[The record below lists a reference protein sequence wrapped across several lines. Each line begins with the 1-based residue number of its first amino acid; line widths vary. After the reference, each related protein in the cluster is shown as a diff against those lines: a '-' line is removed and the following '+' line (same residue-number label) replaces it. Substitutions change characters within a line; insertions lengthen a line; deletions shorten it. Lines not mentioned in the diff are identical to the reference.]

1 MSMNGCQMEWIQ
13 GSVTAPHGFRA
24 AGVRCGVKSR
34 GKDLALIVSDVPAIA
49 AGMFTTNRAAAPC
62 VRYSRHVVEA
72 GIARAIVVN
81 SGNANAATGNEGFV
95 DNVQM
100 AQKVAQPLGCPPAQV
115 VTASTGI
122 IGHRL
127 PLDKIERGIEQAI
140 LALSPEGGSAAAEA
154 IMTTDTA
161 PKAEAVC
168 LSLPEGEVRI
178 GGIAKG
184 AGMIA
189 PNMATMLCFLTTDAQ
204 ISASALQRVLKDAVE
219 RSFHCLTIDSDTS
232 TNDMVVI
239 LANGQSG
246 VDVHRYLDEFE
257 LALENLCVRLAQRIA
272 RDGEGATKLVTIEVR
287 GARTFTEARR
297 VGKTVAESPLVKTA
311 LFGNDPNWGRILA
324 AAGRSGVDF
333 DPDQAQ
339 IALQG
344 TLVYADGKSTGFD
357 ASALHEDLKR
367 ETVHIAIDLQQGTEH
382 ATVWTCDFSYDYVR
396 INAEYHT

>member
-1 MSMNGCQMEWIQ
+1 MAYPTEWTA
-13 GSVTAPHGFRA
+13 GSVTAPRGFRA
-24 AGVRCGVKSR
+24 TGVRCGIKSQ
-34 GKDLALIVSDVPAIA
+34 GKDLALIVSDVPATV

-62 VRYSRHVVEA
+62 VRYSRHVIEA
-72 GIARAIVVN
+72 GIARAIVAN
-81 SGNANAATGNEGFV
+81 SGNANAATGEEGFV
-95 DNVQM
+95 DNVRM
-100 AQKVAQPLGCPPAQV
+100 AQKVAQLLECPPAQV

-127 PLDKIERGIEQAI
+127 PVEKIETGIEQAM
-140 LALSPEGGSAAAEA
+140 LELSPEGGSAAAEA
-154 IMTTDTA
+154 IMTTDTV
-161 PKAEAVC
+161 PKAEAIC
-168 LSLPEGEVRI
+168 LKLPEGEVRI

-204 ISASALQRVLKDAVE
+204 ISAPALQQTLRDAVE

-239 LANGQSG
+239 LANGESG
-246 VDVHRYLDEFE
+246 IEVHRYLDDFQM
-257 LALENLCVRLAQRIA
+257 ALEALCVRLAQRIA
-272 RDGEGATKLVTIEVR
+272 RDGEGATKLVEIEVR
-287 GARTFTEARR
+287 GAPTFTQARKMA
-297 VGKTVAESPLVKTA
+297 KTVAESPLVKTA

-324 AAGRSGVDF
+324 AMGRSGVDF

-344 TLVYADGKSTGFD
+344 TLVYADGKPTAFD
-357 ASALHEDLKR
+357 IHALREQLKADK
-367 ETVHIAIDLQQGTEH
+367 VVIAIDLQEGTEH

-396 INAEYHT
+396 INAEYST

>member
-1 MSMNGCQMEWIQ
+1 MAYPVEWIT
-13 GSVTAPHGFRA
+13 GSVTAPRGFRA
-24 AGVRCGVKSR
+24 AGVRCGVKSS
-34 GKDLALIVSDVPAIA
+34 GKDLALIVSDTPATV

-72 GIARAIVVN
+72 GVARAIVAN
-81 SGNANAATGNEGFV
+81 SGNANAATGEEGFL
-95 DNVQM
+95 DNVRM
-100 AQKVAQPLGCPPAQV
+100 AQKVAQLLECPPAQV

-127 PLDKIERGIEQAI
+127 PLEKIEAGIEQAM
-140 LALSPEGGSAAAEA
+140 LALSPEGGEAAAEA
-154 IMTTDTA
+154 IMTTDTV
-161 PKAEAVC
+161 PKEEAVC
-168 LSLPEGEVRI
+168 LRFPEGEVRI

-204 ISASALQRVLKDAVE
+204 IPAPALQQVLKDAVE

-246 VDVHRYLDEFE
+246 VDAHRYLDDFQ
-257 LALENLCVRLAQRIA
+257 LALEQLCIRLAQRIA
-272 RDGEGATKLVTIEVR
+272 RDGEGATKLVEIEVR
-287 GARTFTEARR
+287 GAPTFTQARR
-297 VGKTVAESPLVKTA
+297 MAKTVAESPLVKTA

-324 AAGRSGVDF
+324 AMGRSGVDF
-333 DPDQAQ
+333 DPDRAQ

-344 TLVYADGKSTGFD
+344 TLVYADGKPTAFD
-357 ASALHEDLKR
+357 AHDLHERLKAD
-367 ETVHIAIDLQQGTEH
+367 TVTIAIDLQEGTEH

-396 INAEYHT
+396 INAEYST

>member
-1 MSMNGCQMEWIQ
+1 MRMEWIT
-13 GSVTAPHGFRA
+13 GSVTAPRGFRA

-34 GKDLALIVSDVPAIA
+34 GKDLALIVSDAQAVV

-72 GIARAIVVN
+72 GVARAIVAN
-81 SGNANAATGNEGFV
+81 SGNANAATGEEGFL
-95 DNVQM
+95 DNVRM
-100 AQKVAQPLGCPPAQV
+100 AQKVAQLLECPPAQV

-127 PLDKIERGIEQAI
+127 PVEKIEAGIEQAM
-140 LALSPEGGSAAAEA
+140 LELSPEGGDAAAEA
-154 IMTTDTA
+154 IMTTDTV
-161 PKAEAVC
+161 PKAEA
-168 LSLPEGEVRI
+168 LSLQLPDGEVRI

-204 ISASALQRVLKDAVE
+204 ISAPALQQVLKDAVE

-246 VDVHRYLDEFE
+246 VDVHRYLDDFQM
-257 LALENLCVRLAQRIA
+257 ALETLCVRLAQRIA
-272 RDGEGATKLVTIEVR
+272 RDGEGATKLVEIEVR
-287 GARTFTEARR
+287 GAPTFTQARKMA
-297 VGKTVAESPLVKTA
+297 KTVAESPLVKTA

-324 AAGRSGVDF
+324 AMGRSGVDF
-333 DPDQAQ
+333 DPDRAH

-344 TLVYADGKSTGFD
+344 TLVYADGKPTAFD
-357 ASALHEDLKR
+357 ARDLHERLKTD
-367 ETVHIAIDLQQGTEH
+367 TVNIAIDLQEGTEH

-396 INAEYHT
+396 INAEYST

>member
-1 MSMNGCQMEWIQ
+1 MSLTIEWIT
-13 GSVTAPHGFRA
+13 GSVTAPRGFRA

-34 GKDLALIVSDVPAIA
+34 GKDLALIVSDVQAVV

-62 VRYSRHVVEA
+62 VRYSRHVVET
-72 GIARAIVVN
+72 GVARAIIAN
-81 SGNANAATGNEGFV
+81 SGNANAATGEEGFI
-95 DNVQM
+95 DNVRM
-100 AQKVAQPLGCPPAQV
+100 AQKVAQLLECPPAQV

-127 PLDKIERGIEQAI
+127 PLEKIEAGIEQAM
-140 LALSPEGGSAAAEA
+140 LELSPEGGDAAAEA
-154 IMTTDTA
+154 IMTTDTV
-161 PKAEAVC
+161 PKAEAIC
-168 LSLPEGEVRI
+168 LNLPEGEVRI

-204 ISASALQRVLKDAVE
+204 ISAHALQQVLKDAVE

-246 VDVHRYLDEFE
+246 VDVHRYLDDFQM
-257 LALENLCVRLAQRIA
+257 ALEILCVRLVQHIA
-272 RDGEGATKLVTIEVR
+272 RDGEGATKLVEIEVR
-287 GARTFTEARR
+287 GAPTFTQARKMA
-297 VGKTVAESPLVKTA
+297 KTVAESPLVKTA

-324 AAGRSGVDF
+324 AMGRSGVDF
-333 DPDQAQ
+333 DPDRAQ

-344 TLVYADGKSTGFD
+344 TLVYADGRPTAFD
-357 ASALHEDLKR
+357 ARDLHERLKTD
-367 ETVHIAIDLQQGTEH
+367 TVNIAIDLQEGTEH

-396 INAEYHT
+396 INAEYST

>member
-1 MSMNGCQMEWIQ
+1 MPFTMEWIT
-13 GSVTAPHGFRA
+13 GSVTAPRSFRA

-34 GKDLALIVSDVPAIA
+34 GKDLALIVSDVPAVV

-62 VRYSRHVVEA
+62 VRYSRHVVET
-72 GIARAIVVN
+72 GVARAIVAN
-81 SGNANAATGNEGFV
+81 SGNANAATGEEGFI
-95 DNVQM
+95 DNVRM
-100 AQKVAQPLGCPPAQV
+100 AQKVAQLLECPPAQV

-127 PLDKIERGIEQAI
+127 PLEKIEAGIEQAM
-140 LALSPEGGSAAAEA
+140 LELSPEGGDAAAEA
-154 IMTTDTA
+154 IMTTDTV
-161 PKAEAVC
+161 PKAEAIR
-168 LSLPEGEVRI
+168 LNLPDGEVRI

-204 ISASALQRVLKDAVE
+204 ISAPALQQVLKDAVE

-246 VDVHRYLDEFE
+246 VDVHRYLDDFQM
-257 LALENLCVRLAQRIA
+257 ALENLCIRLAQRIA
-272 RDGEGATKLVTIEVR
+272 RDGEGATKLVEIEVR
-287 GARTFTEARR
+287 GAPTFTQARKMA
-297 VGKTVAESPLVKTA
+297 KTVAESPLVKTA

-324 AAGRSGVDF
+324 AMGRSGVDF
-333 DPDQAQ
+333 DPDRAQ

-344 TLVYADGKSTGFD
+344 TLVYADGRPTAFD
-357 ASALHEDLKR
+357 ARDLHERLKTD
-367 ETVHIAIDLQQGTEH
+367 TVNIAIDLQEGTEH

-396 INAEYHT
+396 INAEYST

>member
-1 MSMNGCQMEWIQ
+1 MTSNMTWIT
-13 GSVTAPHGFRA
+13 GSVTAPVGFRA
-24 AGVRCGVKSR
+24 AGVCCGIKSQ
-34 GKDLALIVSDVPAIA
+34 GKDLALIVSDTLATV

-72 GIARAIVVN
+72 GTARAIVAN
-81 SGNANAATGNEGFV
+81 SGNANAATGEEGFM
-95 DNVQM
+95 DNVRM
-100 AQKVAQPLGCPPAQV
+100 AQKVAQLLECPPAQV

-127 PLDKIERGIEQAI
+127 PIEKIEEGIERAM
-140 LALSPEGGSAAAEA
+140 LELSAEGGSAAAEA
-154 IMTTDTA
+154 IMTTDTV
-161 PKAEAVC
+161 PKQEAIR
-168 LSLPEGEVRI
+168 LLLPEGAVHI

-204 ISASALQRVLKDAVE
+204 IAAPALQQVLKDAVE

-246 VDVHRYLDEFE
+246 VDAGRYLDD
-257 LALENLCVRLAQRIA
+257 LQMALENLCIRLAQRIA
-272 RDGEGATKLVTIEVR
+272 RDGEGATKLVEIEVR
-287 GARTFTEARR
+287 GAPTFTQARQMA
-297 VGKTVAESPLVKTA
+297 KTVAESPLVKTA

-324 AAGRSGVDF
+324 AMGRSGVDF
-333 DPDQAQ
+333 DPDRAQ

-344 TLVYADGKSTGFD
+344 TLVYTDGKPTTFD
-357 ASALHEDLKR
+357 ARELHEQLKAD
-367 ETVHIAIDLQQGTEH
+367 TVTIVIDLQEGTEH

>member
-1 MSMNGCQMEWIQ
+1 MEWIT
-13 GSVTAPHGFRA
+13 GSVTAPRGFRA

-34 GKDLALIVSDVPAIA
+34 GKDLALIVSDAQAVV

-72 GIARAIVVN
+72 GVARAIVAN
-81 SGNANAATGNEGFV
+81 SGNANAATGEEGFL
-95 DNVQM
+95 DNVRM
-100 AQKVAQPLGCPPAQV
+100 AQKVAQLLECPPAQV

-127 PLDKIERGIEQAI
+127 PVEKIEAGIEQAM
-140 LALSPEGGSAAAEA
+140 LELSPEGGDAAAEA
-154 IMTTDTA
+154 IMTTDTV
-161 PKAEAVC
+161 PKAEA
-168 LSLPEGEVRI
+168 LSLQLPDGEVRI

-204 ISASALQRVLKDAVE
+204 ISAPALQQVLKDAVE

-246 VDVHRYLDEFE
+246 VDVHRYLDDFQM
-257 LALENLCVRLAQRIA
+257 ALETLCVRLAQRIA
-272 RDGEGATKLVTIEVR
+272 RDGEGATKLVEIEVR
-287 GARTFTEARR
+287 GAPTFTQARKMA
-297 VGKTVAESPLVKTA
+297 KTVAESPLVKTA

-324 AAGRSGVDF
+324 AMGRSGVDF
-333 DPDQAQ
+333 DPDRAH

-344 TLVYADGKSTGFD
+344 TLVYADGKPTAFD
-357 ASALHEDLKR
+357 ARDLHERLKTD
-367 ETVHIAIDLQQGTEH
+367 TVNIAIDLQEGTEH

-396 INAEYHT
+396 INAEYST

>member
-1 MSMNGCQMEWIQ
+1 MQTSLEWID
-13 GSVTAPHGFRA
+13 GSVTAPRGFRA
-24 AGVRCGVKSR
+24 AGVRCGVKSQ
-34 GKDLALIVSDVPAIA
+34 GKDLALIVSDVPATV

-72 GIARAIVVN
+72 GVARAIVAN
-81 SGNANAATGNEGFV
+81 SGNANAATGEEGSI
-95 DNVQM
+95 DNVRM
-100 AQKVAQPLGCPPAQV
+100 AQRVAHLLDCPPAQV

-127 PLDKIERGIEQAI
+127 PLEKIEAGIDQAVQE
-140 LALSPEGGSAAAEA
+140 LSPMGDREAAEA
-154 IMTTDTA
+154 IMTTDTV
-161 PKAEAVC
+161 PKAFA
-168 LSLPEGEVRI
+168 LNLQLPDGEVRI

-204 ISASALQRVLKDAVE
+204 VSAPALQQVLKDAVE

-246 VDVHRYLDEFE
+246 VDVHRYLDDFE
-257 LALENLCVRLAQRIA
+257 RALELLCQRLAQSIA
-272 RDGEGATKLVTIEVR
+272 RDGEGATKLVEIEVR

-297 VGKTVAESPLVKTA
+297 AGKTVAESPLVKTA

-324 AAGRSGVDF
+324 ALGRCGVEI
-333 DPDQAQ
+333 DPDRVQ

-344 TLVYADGKSTGFD
+344 TLVYSDGKPTDFD
-357 ASALHEDLKR
+357 ARALHEQLKTD
-367 ETVHIAIDLQQGTEH
+367 TVHIAIDLQEGTEH
-382 ATVWTCDFSYDYVR
+382 ATIWTCDLSYDYVR

>member
-1 MSMNGCQMEWIQ
+1 MAYPVEWIT
-13 GSVTAPHGFRA
+13 GSVTAPRGFRA
-24 AGVRCGVKSR
+24 AGVRCGVKSS
-34 GKDLALIVSDVPAIA
+34 GKDLALIVSDTPATV

-72 GIARAIVVN
+72 GVARAIVAN
-81 SGNANAATGNEGFV
+81 SGNANAATGEEGFL
-95 DNVQM
+95 DNVRM
-100 AQKVAQPLGCPPAQV
+100 AQKVAQLLECPPAQV

-127 PLDKIERGIEQAI
+127 PLEKIEAGIEQAM
-140 LALSPEGGSAAAEA
+140 LALSPEGGEAAAEA
-154 IMTTDTA
+154 IMTTDTV
-161 PKAEAVC
+161 PKEEAVC
-168 LSLPEGEVRI
+168 LRFPEGEVRI

-204 ISASALQRVLKDAVE
+204 IPAPALQQVLKDAVE

-246 VDVHRYLDEFE
+246 VDVHRYLDDFQ
-257 LALENLCVRLAQRIA
+257 LALEQLCIRLAQRIA
-272 RDGEGATKLVTIEVR
+272 WDGEGATKLVEIEVR
-287 GARTFTEARR
+287 GAPTFTQARR
-297 VGKTVAESPLVKTA
+297 MAKTVAESPLVKTA

-324 AAGRSGVDF
+324 AMGRSGVDF
-333 DPDQAQ
+333 DPDRAQ

-344 TLVYADGKSTGFD
+344 TLVYADGKPTAFD
-357 ASALHEDLKR
+357 AHDLHERLKAD
-367 ETVHIAIDLQQGTEH
+367 TVTIAIDLQEGTEH

-396 INAEYHT
+396 INAEYST

>member
-1 MSMNGCQMEWIQ
+1 MSLTIEWIT
-13 GSVTAPHGFRA
+13 GSVTAPRGFRA

-34 GKDLALIVSDVPAIA
+34 GKDLALIVSDVQAVV

-62 VRYSRHVVEA
+62 VRYSRHVVET
-72 GIARAIVVN
+72 GVARAIVTN
-81 SGNANAATGNEGFV
+81 SGNANAATGEEGFV
-95 DNVQM
+95 DNVRM
-100 AQKVAQPLGCPPAQV
+100 AQKVAQLLECPPAQV

-127 PLDKIERGIEQAI
+127 PLEKIEAGIEQAM
-140 LALSPEGGSAAAEA
+140 LELSPEGGDAAAEA
-154 IMTTDTA
+154 IMTTDTV
-161 PKAEAVC
+161 PKAEAIR
-168 LSLPEGEVRI
+168 LNLPEGEVRI

-204 ISASALQRVLKDAVE
+204 ISAPALQQVLKDAVE

-246 VDVHRYLDEFE
+246 VDVHRYLDDFQM
-257 LALENLCVRLAQRIA
+257 ALETLCVRLAQRIA
-272 RDGEGATKLVTIEVR
+272 RDGEGATKLVEIEVR
-287 GARTFTEARR
+287 GAPTFTRARQMA
-297 VGKTVAESPLVKTA
+297 KTVAESPLVKTA

-324 AAGRSGVDF
+324 AMGRSGVDF
-333 DPDQAQ
+333 DPDRAQ

-344 TLVYADGKSTGFD
+344 TLVYADGRPAAFD
-357 ASALHEDLKR
+357 ARHLHERLKTD
-367 ETVHIAIDLQQGTEH
+367 TVNIAIDLQEGTEH
-382 ATVWTCDFSYDYVR
+382 ATVWTCDLSYDYVR
-396 INAEYHT
+396 VNAEYST

>member
-1 MSMNGCQMEWIQ
+1 MKSNLTWIT
-13 GSVTAPHGFRA
+13 GSLTAPKGFCA
-24 AGVRCGVKSR
+24 AGVRCGIKSR
-34 GKDLALIVSDVPAIA
+34 GRDLALIVSDVPATV
-49 AGMFTTNRAAAPC
+49 AGMFTTNRAAAAC

-81 SGNANAATGNEGFV
+81 SGNANAATGEEGFV
-95 DNVQM
+95 DNVRM
-100 AQKVAQPLGCPPAQV
+100 AQRVAQLLDCPPAQV
-115 VTASTGI
+115 VTASTGV

-127 PLDKIERGIEQAI
+127 PVEKIEAGIEQAVQE
-140 LALSPEGGSAAAEA
+140 LCREGGDAAAEA
-154 IMTTDTA
+154 IMTTDTV
-161 PKAEAVC
+161 PKAEALC
-168 LSLPEGEVRI
+168 LPLPEGEVRI

-204 ISASALQRVLKDAVE
+204 ISASALQQVLKDAVE
-219 RSFHCLTIDSDTS
+219 HSFHCLTVDSDTS

-246 VDVHRYLDEFE
+246 VDVRRYLDEFQH
-257 LALENLCVRLAQRIA
+257 ALEQLCVRLVQRIA
-272 RDGEGATKLVTIEVR
+272 RDGEGATKLVEIEVR
-287 GARTFTEARR
+287 GARTFVEARK

-324 AAGRSGVDF
+324 AMGRSGVEF
-333 DPDQAQ
+333 DPDRAQ

-344 TLVYADGKSTGFD
+344 TLVYSDGKPTAFD
-357 ASALHEDLKR
+357 ASALHEQLQA
-367 ETVHIAIDLQQGTEH
+367 ETVSIAIDLQQGTEH
-382 ATVWTCDFSYDYVR
+382 AIVWTCDFSYDYVR